1 MSPPEDTSRTHSGP
15 CRLLP
20 GTVLLLL
27 LLTAGYLALMFFFAA
42 QTRYLALMVTV
53 LVVSLFCFPRPSSW
67 LMAIPLILLFGSGN
81 IPIGD
86 FYPAYLTI
94 ALFAYFAFYLLDKI
108 IWNDPFPVITL
119 PHRLILLA
127 LLIQGVSIAISI
139 HYHGQYPLNALR
151 EGSGPFLFFPL
162 AFIVPD
168 ICRDQERLQKLSRV
182 CILGL
187 LVAATFGVM
196 QYFSISGFSRTDM
209 SLGFIYKGRVA
220 SLLGNANVFAA
231 YLEMTIPFI
240 MALALWGGRT
250 SGRWRIVSF
259 LAISTG
265 ILSTLY
271 TFSRGGLLAMV
282 LGCGIV
288 LVFWFRK
295 QLWLPVL
302 IFGIFIFVLIRSAE
316 TFERQMSFF
325 LNPESQLTQP
335 SLLHR
340 YITYGG
346 LWHQFSQAPL
356 TGFGWGAREF
366 YWGRT
371 QIYTFWA
378 IRHAVS
384 SAPIASF
391 GGLNNLLLS
400 FAVKGGLVSLTAL
413 FLLTAA
419 VVSAFVKGIGKAA
432 FPWLIGISA
441 GMLGLAVH
449 QLMDN
454 FLQWPQISSFFW
466 LYFGILIA
474 AGRTTPT

>member
-1 MSPPEDTSRTHSGP
+1 MALPAAYSRTLTGP
-15 CRLLP
+15 CRLHP

-27 LLTAGYLALMFFFAA
+27 LLTAGYLALMLFFPA
-42 QTRYLALMVTV
+42 QLRYSILIVTL
-53 LVVSLFCFPRPSSW
+53 LVISLFCFPRPSSW
-67 LMAIPLILLFGSGN
+67 LMAIPVILLFGSGN

-86 FYPAYLTI
+86 FYPAYLTL
-94 ALFAYFAFYLLDKI
+94 ALFAYFAFYLMDKI
-108 IWNDPFPVITL
+108 IWNDPLPGISL
-119 PHRLILLA
+119 PHRLVLLA
-127 LLIQGVSIAISI
+127 VLIQGVSIAISI
-139 HYHGQYPLNALR
+139 HFHGQYPLNALR

-168 ICRDQERLQKLSRV
+168 LCRDQDRLLKLSRV
-182 CILGL
+182 CVLGL
-187 LVAATFGVM
+187 LVAGTFGVM
-196 QYFSISGFSRTDM
+196 EYFSISGFSRTDM

-231 YLEMTIPFI
+231 YLEMTIPFVL
-240 MALALWGGRT
+240 ALALWGGKT
-250 SGRWRIVSF
+250 SGRWRTVAYF
-259 LAISTG
+259 AISAG
-265 ILSTLY
+265 ILSMLY
-271 TFSRGGLLAMV
+271 TFSRGGLLSMG
-282 LGCGIV
+282 LGCGLV
-288 LVFWFRK
+288 LVFRFRK

-302 IFGIFIFVLIRSAE
+302 IFGLFTFLMIRSAE

-325 LNPESQLTQP
+325 LNPGSQLSQP

-340 YITYGG
+340 YVTYQG
-346 LWHQFSQAPL
+346 LWHQFSQAPF

-384 SAPIASF
+384 STPIASF
-391 GGLNNLLLS
+391 GGLNNILLS

-413 FLLTAA
+413 FLLMAA
-419 VVSAFVKGIGKAA
+419 AVSAFFKGIGKAA

-441 GMLGLAVH
+441 GLLGLAVH
-449 QLMDN
+449 QMMDN

-466 LYFGILIA
+466 LYLGILIA
-474 AGRTTPT
+474 AGRIAPA